1 LNVQAES
8 TVFPI
13 HLPRHS
19 KKMGKGVTLSK
30 EELTRLKD
38 VLGWGESLELE
49 TLCRMA
55 NGLDA

>member
-1 LNVQAES
+1 
-8 TVFPI
+8 
-13 HLPRHS
+13 
-19 KKMGKGVTLSK
+19 MGKGVTLSK